1 MAAGPLYSFG
11 PFQLDAGARRLTHDG
26 SELSVPAR
34 HLDVLALLVAR
45 AGTVVSKDA
54 LVEAAWRDV
63 AVTDNSLEQ
72 AVSVLRRALGSAPGG
87 EPYIQTVPRQG
98 YRFVAGVRTERGRA
112 SDAELE
118 SLIAPHRA
126 WVEGR
131 AALESLGAGRISR
144 AREAFETVLRASPG
158 DAIAHVGLANACA
171 MRFEA
176 TRADESPDAAA
187 LAEAAHHA
195 REACRLDPR
204 SGEAWATSGFVL
216 DRMGNSTDAI
226 AALGRAVSLEPDN
239 WRHYFRLS
247 LLSWGE
253 ARLRAARRT
262 LALLP
267 GLPLA
272 HWLAATV
279 LVARQNL
286 DEAEAE
292 LLAGLDS
299 MRAAPGGDAAR
310 FPGVA
315 LEWLCGL
322 IELTRGAEDAALAC
336 FEREL
341 ALEGQN
347 HLYGRECCAN
357 AWYAIGAVHLRHARR
372 DDAARAF
379 RQALDRVRRHPAAAV
394 LAVGAGAVVPGATA
408 AVRGVSAS
416 SGAVELALAQ
426 AVVQVTA
433 GNSAGAAATM
443 ARALSNC
450 EPGSHAWW
458 LPVEPMLGVAAQPEP
473 WAPVLA
479 QLRNRAS

>member
-1 MAAGPLYSFG
+1 VAARPLYSFG
-11 PFQLDAGARRLTHDG
+11 PFQLDAGAHRLTHGG
-26 SELSVPAR
+26 SVLTVPAR
-34 HLDVLALLVAR
+34 HLDVLAALVAR
-45 AGTVVSKDA
+45 AGTVVSKDV

-72 AVSVLRRALGSAPGG
+72 AVSVLRRALGRAPGG
-87 EPYIQTVPRQG
+87 ESYIQTVPRQG
-98 YRFVAGVRTERGRA
+98 YRFVADVRTEAARA

-118 SLIAPHRA
+118 SLIAPYRA

-131 AALESLGAGRISR
+131 AALESLDAGRIASAR
-144 AREAFETVLRASPG
+144 AAFEAVLRASPA
-158 DAIAHVGLANACA
+158 DAIAHVGLANACV

-176 TRADESPDAAA
+176 TRAEASPDIAA
-187 LAEAAHHA
+187 LSEAASHA

-204 SGEAWATSGFVL
+204 SGEAWATNGFVL
-216 DRMGNSTDAI
+216 DRTGNGTDAM

-247 LLSWGE
+247 LVSWGE
-253 ARLRAARRT
+253 ARLRGARRT

-279 LVARQNL
+279 HVARQNL

-292 LLAGLDS
+292 LRAGLDS
-299 MRAAPGGDAAR
+299 MRAAPGGDGSR

-315 LEWLCGL
+315 LEWLRGL
-322 IELTRGAEDAALAC
+322 IELARGAEDAALAC

-341 ALEGQN
+341 ALENQN

-357 AWYAIGAVHLRHARR
+357 VWYAIGAVHLRRGHRS
-372 DDAARAF
+372 DAAHAF
-379 RQALDRVRRHPAAAV
+379 RETLDRVPRHAAAV
-394 LAVGAGAVVPGATA
+394 ALAAGAITPGGTA
-408 AVRGVSAS
+408 VVRGVSSNA
-416 SGAVELALAQ
+416 GVVDKALAQ
-426 AVVQVTA
+426 AIARVMA
-433 GNSAGAAATM
+433 GDNAGAAAAM
-443 ARALSNC
+443 ASALANC

-458 LPVEPMLGVAAQPEP
+458 LPVEPMLGVAAQPEI

-479 QLRNRAS
+479 QLRSRAS

>member
-1 MAAGPLYSFG
+1 VTGGPIYSFG
-11 PFQLDAGARRLTHDG
+11 SFQLDTGARRLSQGG
-26 SELSVPAR
+26 SPLTVAAR
-34 HLDVLALLVAR
+34 HLDVLAALIAR
-45 AGTVVSKDA
+45 AGAVVSKDA
-54 LVEAAWRDV
+54 LVEAAWPDV

-72 AVSVLRRALGSAPGG
+72 AVSILRRALGAAPDG
-87 EPYIQTVPRQG
+87 ESYIQTVPRQG
-98 YRFVAGVRTERGRA
+98 YRFVAPVHTEPARA

-131 AALESLGAGRISR
+131 AALESLDASRIAR
-144 AREAFETVLRASPG
+144 ARAAFETLLRASPA
-158 DAIAHVGLANACA
+158 DALAHVGLANACV
-171 MRFEA
+171 MLFEA
-176 TRADESPDAAA
+176 TRADASPDAAA
-187 LAEAAHHA
+187 LAEAASHA

-204 SGEAWATSGFVL
+204 SGEAWATNGFVL
-216 DRMGNSTDAI
+216 DRTGSTTDAM

-247 LLSWGE
+247 LVSWGE

-279 LVARQNL
+279 HVARQNL

-292 LLAGLDS
+292 LRAGLDS
-299 MRAAPGGDAAR
+299 MRAAPSGDASR

-315 LEWLCGL
+315 LEWLRGL
-322 IELTRGAEDAALAC
+322 IELARGAEEVALAC

-341 ALEGQN
+341 RLESQN

-357 AWYAIGAVHLRHARR
+357 AWYAIGAVHLRRGHRS
-372 DDAARAF
+372 DAARAF
-379 RQALDRVRRHPAAAV
+379 RHAIDRVPRHAAAV
-394 LAVGAGAVVPGATA
+394 VLAAGAVTPGGT
-408 AVRGVSAS
+408 GVVGGETSA
-416 SGAVELALAQ
+416 GAMDVALAQ
-426 AVVQVTA
+426 AIARATS
-433 GNSAGAAATM
+433 GDSLGAAGTM
-443 ARALSNC
+443 AKALASC

-458 LPVEPMLGVAAQPEP
+458 LPVEPMLGVAAQPAI

-479 QLRNRAS
+479 QLRSRAS